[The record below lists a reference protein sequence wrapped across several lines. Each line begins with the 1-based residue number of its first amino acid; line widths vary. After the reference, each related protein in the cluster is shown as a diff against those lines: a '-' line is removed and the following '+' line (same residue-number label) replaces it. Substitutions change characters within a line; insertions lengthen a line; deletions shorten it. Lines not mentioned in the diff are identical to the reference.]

1 MNPIPQQLLIYGT
14 VLFLLSLLI
23 GFTIPMF
30 ANPRMGVEMH
40 VTGLQSGMALWALGL
55 MWQRVALPAGAE
67 RPAQI
72 LAVAGMYAI
81 VISLLLAALW
91 GTSRAT
97 PIAGA
102 GHQASHLREAVVTA
116 LLTGGSLATVAAVAL
131 VLWGLCPHGRPPSPI
146 TSR

>member
-1 MNPIPQQLLIYGT
+1 MNSIPQQLLICGT
-14 VLFLLSLLI
+14 ILFLVSLLV
-23 GFTIPMF
+23 GFAIPVF

-55 MWQRVALPAGAE
+55 MWQRVALSAGAE

-72 LAVAGMYAI
+72 LAVAGLYAI
-81 VISLLLAALW
+81 FISLFLAALW

-102 GHQASHLREAVVTA
+102 GHQASTLREAVVTV
-116 LLTGGSLATVAAVAL
+116 LLTGGSLATAAAVAI
-131 VLWGLCPHGRPPSPI
+131 VLRGLCAWKE
-146 TSR
+146 

>member
-1 MNPIPQQLLIYGT
+1 MNTIPQQLLICGT

-23 GFTIPMF
+23 GFAIPMF

-55 MWQRVALPAGAE
+55 MWQRVALPAGAA
-67 RPAQI
+67 RTAQI
-72 LAVAGMYAI
+72 LAVAGLYAT

-91 GTSRAT
+91 GTRRAT

-102 GHQASHLREAVVTA
+102 GHQASHLREAIVTA
-116 LLTGGSLATVAAVAL
+116 LLTGGSLATVTAVAL
-131 VLWGLCPHGRPPSPI
+131 VLWGLCALGRPPSPI
-146 TSR
+146 TFR

>member
-1 MNPIPQQLLIYGT
+1 MNSIPQQLLICGT
-14 VLFLLSLLI
+14 ILFLVSLLV
-23 GFTIPMF
+23 GFAIPVF

-55 MWQRVALPAGAE
+55 MWQRVALSAGAE

-72 LAVAGMYAI
+72 LAVAGLYAI
-81 VISLLLAALW
+81 FISLFLAALW

-102 GHQASHLREAVVTA
+102 GHQASTLREAVVTV
-116 LLTGGSLATVAAVAL
+116 LLTGGSLATAAAVAI
-131 VLWGLCPHGRPPSPI
+131 VLWGLCAWKE
-146 TSR
+146 